1 MKKTTPDAPA
11 PTAKIRSQRARPTT
25 VLGRTWVR
33 KSPLVSGLGSRGWP
47 IGAVYAARWAATL
60 HRGPHGEQRDGLAGE
75 RSGRSLPAA
84 GDHPGGAEGVLVALH
99 VPVAVAAQDAPDPP
113 GQVGAHLHKDPAPGP
128 EPARCLV
135 DERPHQTEAVL
146 RLIGERGLRF
156 EPPDLHR
163 QVA

>member
-60 HRGPHGEQRDGLAGE
+60 HRGPHGDQRTAWRGKGAGGPYRRPAITRVAPRE
-75 RSGRSLPAA
+75 SLW
-84 GDHPGGAEGVLVALH
+84 LFTS
-99 VPVAVAAQDAPDPP
+99 
-113 GQVGAHLHKDPAPGP
+113 
-128 EPARCLV
+128 R
-135 DERPHQTEAVL
+135 
-146 RLIGERGLRF
+146 
-156 EPPDLHR
+156 
-163 QVA
+163 